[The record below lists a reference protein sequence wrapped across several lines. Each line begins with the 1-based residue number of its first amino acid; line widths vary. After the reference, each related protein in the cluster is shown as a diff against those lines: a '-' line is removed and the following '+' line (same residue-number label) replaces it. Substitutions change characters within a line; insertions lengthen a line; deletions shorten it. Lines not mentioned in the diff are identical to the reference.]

1 MRSDN
6 CLTVLR
12 HLHIV
17 HNSRNFVR
25 TAAITN
31 LKQVLRDVEED
42 GDGFHPLRAL
52 AVVEQ
57 EDPEDD
63 GDEDGARVGAGGQPP
78 AQFQR

>member
-1 MRSDN
+1 MYATAGT
-6 CLTVLR
+6 LP
-12 HLHIV
+12 
-17 HNSRNFVR
+17 R

-31 LKQVLRDVEED
+31 LEQVLRDVEED
-42 GDGFHPLRAL
+42 GDGLHPLRAL